1 MVMLRNTHRPGR
13 HCASSAIRDLA
24 EYYGLGFDES
34 MCFGIGAGLGLWY
47 LENNHL
53 PASRM
58 IHVRSMDIE
67 AQFFQRIGVP
77 FAWEQFDDHQKSEDR
92 LREHLDK
99 GRPALIQTDIFYLSY
114 YQSKTHF
121 PGHLIAVWGYDA
133 GRRVFFVTDTEREEV
148 QEVPF
153 DDLKKARFSGGGI
166 FELKGNLFAPASLPA
181 PDDLPHILIKAVI
194 HNSRVLNDRG
204 MRFQG
209 LAALDFWRE
218 ELDSWKT
225 FSDWQWTARLA
236 YQVIEKRG
244 TGGGGFRLMYAEF
257 LKTAAAM
264 VPEISAL
271 GLPEKM
277 SAAALAWTDLAAALK
292 AASEQSKPDF
302 TEIRKMLDV
311 VRQAETDYHR
321 TSARLEAPAETSTQ

>member
-1 MVMLRNTHRPGR
+1 MIMCPNTHRPGR

-24 EYYGLGFDES
+24 EYHGLGFDEP

-47 LENNHL
+47 LENNNL

-58 IHVRSMDIE
+58 IHVRSIDIE

-77 FAWEQFDDHQKSEDR
+77 FAWEQFDDHQASEDR
-92 LREHLDK
+92 LLEHLDQ
-99 GRPALIQTDIFYLSY
+99 GRPALIQTDIFYLPY

-121 PGHLIAVWGYDA
+121 PGHLITVWGYDA
-133 GRRVFFVTDTEREEV
+133 ARRVFFVTDTERERV

-153 DDLKKARFSGGGI
+153 DNLKKARFSGGGI

-181 PDDLPHILIKAVI
+181 PVDLPHILVNAVI
-194 HNSRVLNDRG
+194 HNSRVLCDRCMG
-204 MRFQG
+204 SQG
-209 LAALDFWRE
+209 LAALDRWRQ
-218 ELDSWKT
+218 ELDLWKT
-225 FSDWQWTARLA
+225 FDDWQWTARLA

-257 LKTAAAM
+257 LKTAAVM
-264 VPEISAL
+264 IPEISSL

-277 SAAALAWTDLAAALK
+277 SAAAEAWQELAFSLK
-292 AASEQSKPDF
+292 AASEQPKPDF
-302 TEIRKMLDV
+302 TETRIRLDRV
-311 VRQAETDYHR
+311 IQAETDYHH
-321 TSARLEAPAETSTQ
+321 AAIRLEGTSETSV

>member
-24 EYYGLGFDES
+24 EYHGLGLDEP

-47 LENNHL
+47 LENKHL

-92 LREHLDK
+92 LLDHLDQ
-99 GRPALIQTDIFYLSY
+99 GRPALIQTDIFYLPY
-114 YQSKTHF
+114 YNSRTHF

-133 GRRVFFVTDTEREEV
+133 ARQLFFVTDTEREGV

-153 DDLKKARFSGGGI
+153 GDLKKARFSGGGI
-166 FELKGNLFAPASLPA
+166 FELNGNLFVPASMPV
-181 PDDLPHILIKAVI
+181 PDDLPQIIIRSVI
-194 HNSRVLNDRG
+194 HNSRVLSDRN
-204 MRFQG
+204 MNFQG
-209 LAALDFWRE
+209 LAALELWWK
-218 ELDSWKT
+218 ELDRWKT
-225 FSDWQWTARLA
+225 FDDWQWTARLA

-244 TGGGGFRLMYAEF
+244 TGGGGFRRMYSQF
-257 LKTAAAM
+257 LQTAAAM
-264 VPEISAL
+264 IQGISDL

-277 SAAALAWTDLAAALK
+277 SAAALAWTELAAALK
-292 AASEQSKPDF
+292 DASEQPEPDF
-302 TEIRKMLDV
+302 TKTGECLDRV
-311 VRQAETDYHR
+311 IQVETDYHQ
-321 TSARLEAPAETSTQ
+321 AAVRLNNPTAASV

>member
-1 MVMLRNTHRPGR
+1 MIMCPNTHRPGR

-24 EYYGLGFDES
+24 EYYGLGLDEP

-92 LREHLDK
+92 LLEHLDQ
-99 GRPALIQTDIFYLSY
+99 GRPALTQTDIFYLPY
-114 YQSKTHF
+114 YRSKTHF

-133 GRRVFFVTDTEREEV
+133 ARRVFFVTDTERERV

-153 DDLKKARFSGGGI
+153 DNLKKARFSGGGI
-166 FELKGNLFAPASLPA
+166 FELKGNLFAPASLPI
-181 PDDLPHILIKAVI
+181 PDDLPQIIIRAVS
-194 HNSRVLNDRG
+194 HNSKVLRDRG
-204 MRFQG
+204 MGFQG
-209 LAALDFWRE
+209 LAALDLWRQ
-218 ELDSWKT
+218 ELDLWKT
-225 FSDWQWTARLA
+225 FDDWQWTARLA

-257 LKTAAAM
+257 LNAAAAM
-264 VPEISAL
+264 IPEISSL

-277 SAAALAWTDLAAALK
+277 SAAADAWQDLACALK

-302 TEIRKMLDV
+302 IETRIRLDRV
-311 VRQAETDYHR
+311 IQTETDYHR
-321 TSARLEAPAETSTQ
+321 TAVRLKNPAQTSV

>member
-1 MVMLRNTHRPGR
+1 MVLLPNTHRPGR

-24 EYYGLGFDES
+24 EYYGLGFDEPK
-34 MCFGIGAGLGLWY
+34 CFGIGAGLGLWY

-77 FAWEQFDDHQKSEDR
+77 FAWEQFDAHQKSEDR
-92 LREHLDK
+92 LLEHLGQ
-99 GRPALIQTDIFYLSY
+99 GRPALIQTDIFYLPY
-114 YQSKTHF
+114 YNSRTHF

-133 GRRVFFVTDTEREEV
+133 ARQLFFVSDTEREGI
-148 QEVPF
+148 QKVPF

-166 FELKGNLFAPASLPA
+166 FELNGNLFAPASLPV
-181 PDDLPHILIKAVI
+181 PDNMPQIITSAII
-194 HNSRVLNDRG
+194 HNSQVLNDRS

-209 LAALDFWRE
+209 LAALERWRE
-218 ELDSWKT
+218 ELDRWQT
-225 FSDWQWTARLA
+225 FDDWQWTARLA

-257 LKTAAAM
+257 LNAAIAM
-264 VPEISAL
+264 IPEISSL
-271 GLPEKM
+271 GLPDKM
-277 SAAALAWTDLAAALK
+277 SAAAEAWQELAFALK
-292 AASEQSKPDF
+292 GASEQPEPDF
-302 TEIRKMLDV
+302 KQAGERLDRV
-311 VRQAETDYHR
+311 IQIETDYHQ
-321 TSARLEAPAETSTQ
+321 TAVRLKKPT